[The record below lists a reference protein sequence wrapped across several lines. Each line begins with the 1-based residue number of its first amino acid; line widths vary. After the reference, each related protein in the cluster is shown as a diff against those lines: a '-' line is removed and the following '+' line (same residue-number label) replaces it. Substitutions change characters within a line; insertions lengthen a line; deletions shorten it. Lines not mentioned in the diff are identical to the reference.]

1 MYFKIFIKIKSFW
14 SKNTGTPFASSEN
27 NFVRQ
32 TWFMNTNGILVK
44 QIYLF
49 VKQAFNIRDTLKKLC
64 YNIIYNLIL
73 QQKFQHKEIYG

>member
-1 MYFKIFIKIKSFW
+1 
-14 SKNTGTPFASSEN
+14 
-27 NFVRQ
+27 
-32 TWFMNTNGILVK
+32 MNTNGILVK